1 MGIEL
6 PEFMQNDECLDRVD
20 AILNSKCDE
29 TDLPC
34 DGGNFDITISE
45 DEDYSKKLTWLPE
58 TGMKRKINPSNS
70 NSGIWYFFIL
80 NAKYISSN

>member
-1 MGIEL
+1 MGVEL

-45 DEDYSKKLTWLPE
+45 NDDYSKKLTWLPE

-70 NSGIWYFFIL
+70 NSGIWYFLF
-80 NAKYISSN
+80 